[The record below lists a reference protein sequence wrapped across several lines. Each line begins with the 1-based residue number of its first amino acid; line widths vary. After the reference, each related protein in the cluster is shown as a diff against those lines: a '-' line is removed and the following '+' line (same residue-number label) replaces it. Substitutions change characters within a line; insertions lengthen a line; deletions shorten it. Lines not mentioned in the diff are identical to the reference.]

1 MALTASSIKDDD
13 FARPSQGVLF
23 DDPQQ
28 FDDQRSFCVDAEHR
42 AYHDTT
48 AKGFFSLLVQHDDRK
63 RQSSYALE
71 HMPTVLSL
79 VDPTRDSWLTQAQF
93 TRPNRRVVNLARI
106 GLLFADLDTYR
117 EPWAVGRSPD
127 QLAAAV
133 LHFCAEEGI
142 PSPSLIVSS
151 GRGLQVK
158 WLLSSV
164 LPRGA
169 LPRWN
174 AVQKALVD
182 KLRFVGSDP
191 LARDASRVLRLVNT
205 VNSRSGMVC
214 HVVHVEEDGMGHP
227 VRYEFDY
234 LAEFL
239 LPVSRASI
247 VTSRQAR
254 EARERPDL
262 KVIDGDGRKGLKR
275 FSGRQLAWDRLED
288 LRRLAVMRRGV
299 DGLVDGGSRMMRLFW
314 RLNFLLL
321 SGATNSALMMKEAG
335 ELARQL
341 DPSWRWRQQE
351 LGSLYAKAKAYEK
364 GETVEFNGARHT
376 PLYTPRNDTLIS
388 LFRITD
394 EEQSDLRTIISKT
407 EARRRD
413 ALRKAAS
420 RAGKHVPRSVIAGRI
435 DERRKEALQL
445 RAQGLSPDEIAQRLK
460 VSRRTVFADLSG

>member
-1 MALTASSIKDDD
+1 M
-13 FARPSQGVLF
+13 
-23 DDPQQ
+23 
-28 FDDQRSFCVDAEHR
+28 
-42 AYHDTT
+42 
-48 AKGFFSLLVQHDDRK
+48 
-63 RQSSYALE
+63 
-71 HMPTVLSL
+71 
-79 VDPTRDSWLTQAQF
+79 
-93 TRPNRRVVNLARI
+93 
-106 GLLFADLDTYR
+106 
-117 EPWAVGRSPD
+117 
-127 QLAAAV
+127 
-133 LHFCAEEGI
+133 
-142 PSPSLIVSS
+142 
-151 GRGLQVK
+151 
-158 WLLSSV
+158 
-164 LPRGA
+164 
-169 LPRWN
+169 
-174 AVQKALVD
+174 
-182 KLRFVGSDP
+182 
-191 LARDASRVLRLVNT
+191 
-205 VNSRSGMVC
+205 
-214 HVVHVEEDGMGHP
+214 
-227 VRYEFDY
+227 
-234 LAEFL
+234 
-239 LPVSRASI
+239 
-247 VTSRQAR
+247 TSRQAR

-299 DGLVDGGSRMMRLFW
+299 DGLVDEGSRMMHLLW

-321 SGATNSALMMKEAG
+321 SGATNSTLMMKEAG

-341 DPSWRWRQQE
+341 EPSWRWRQQE